1 MSQKNQTGNVPI
13 VENAM
18 KTRIGRTIATLIVA
32 VHSSLL
38 LLSAP
43 VVAATPLIDLQSS
56 PDITVDLSGT
66 IPDDEDVAVD
76 DLAGTV
82 TLVGLGNL
90 PESADLDGYHRL
102 PNGDQLFS
110 LDTTSELAGGL
121 TAAPGD
127 VVRFDGTSYSLALDA
142 GAQGL
147 PPEANVDGV
156 SVIEGGD
163 LLLSFDTTVEVNGNT
178 VDDEDLVRFDGV
190 TFSLFLDGSAA
201 GVAGALDLDAVHH
214 LDPNGHLLLSFD
226 GSGTLGGVDF
236 DDEDVLEYDPVGGT
250 WEMAY
255 DGSTQHSGWPQGD
268 LDAVHGVAA
277 VAGAVPDGE
286 GVPGAPLTVSKAPG
300 NEAGNDIM
308 LAWAASCVASDT
320 DYAVYEGL
328 LGDFTSHIPVNNPN
342 PFCTT
347 SGATTA
353 MITPGTGSRYYL
365 VVPQGDVREGSY
377 GSDSGGPRPPSASA
391 CQEQLVGICD

>member
-1 MSQKNQTGNVPI
+1 MQ
-13 VENAM
+13 
-18 KTRIGRTIATLIVA
+18 TRIGRTIVTRIAA
-32 VHSSLL
+32 VQSSLL
-38 LLSAP
+38 LLCTP
-43 VVAATPLIDLQSS
+43 IFAATPLIDLLSS
-56 PDITVDLSGT
+56 PDITVDLGGT
-66 IPDDEDVAVD
+66 IPDDEDVVAD

-82 TLVGLGNL
+82 TLLNIGSL
-90 PESADLDGYHRL
+90 PGEADLAGYHRL

-110 LDTTSELAGGL
+110 LDTAAELPGGL

-127 VVRFDGTSYSLALDA
+127 VVRFDGTTYTLEVDGIAE
-142 GAQGL
+142 GL
-147 PPEANVDGV
+147 PPNAIVDGV
-156 SVIEGGD
+156 SVIEAGD
-163 LLLSFDTTVEVNGNT
+163 VLLSFDITVSVDGIT

-236 DDEDVLEYDPVGGT
+236 DDEDVLEYDPVGDT

-255 DGSTQHSGWPQGD
+255 DGSAQHSGWPQGD

-277 VAGAVPDGE
+277 VAGAVPDGD
-286 GVPGAPLTVSKAPG
+286 GVSGTPLTVSKA
-300 NEAGNDIM
+300 AGNDIT
-308 LAWAASCVASDT
+308 LTWSASCVANDT
-320 DYAVYEGL
+320 DYAIYEGL

-353 MITPGTGSRYYL
+353 TITPGAGSRYYL

-377 GSDSGGPRPPSASA
+377 GSASGGPRPPSASA

>member
-1 MSQKNQTGNVPI
+1 MSQKNQVGNLPV

-18 KTRIGRTIATLIVA
+18 QTRIGRMIAPLIVA

-43 VVAATPLIDLQSS
+43 LLAATPLIDVRSS

-66 IPDDEDVAVD
+66 IPDDEDVLAD
-76 DLAGTV
+76 DLTGTV
-82 TLVGLGNL
+82 TLLNIGSL
-90 PESADLDGYHRL
+90 PGQADLDGYHRL
-102 PNGDQLFS
+102 PSGDQLFS
-110 LDTTSELAGGL
+110 LDTTAQLPGGL

-127 VVRFDGTSYSLALDA
+127 VVRFDGTTYTLEIDGTAE
-142 GAQGL
+142 GL
-147 PPEANVDGV
+147 PSNALVDAVGM
-156 SVIEGGD
+156 IEGGD
-163 LLLSFDTTVEVNGNT
+163 LLLSFDITVSVDGIT

-190 TFSLFLDGSAA
+190 TFSLFLDGSGA
-201 GVAGALDLDAVHH
+201 GVTAALDLDAVHH

-236 DDEDVLEYDPVGGT
+236 DDEDVLEYDPVGAT

-255 DGSTQHSGWPQGD
+255 DGSVQHSGWPQGD
-268 LDAVHGVAA
+268 LDAVHAVAA
-277 VAGAVPDGE
+277 VAGAVPDGDE
-286 GVPGAPLTVSKAPG
+286 APGTPLTVSKA
-300 NEAGNDIM
+300 AGNDIM
-308 LAWAASCVASDT
+308 LDWAASCVASDT

-328 LGDFTSHIPVNNPN
+328 LGDFTSHIPVDNPN

-347 SGATTA
+347 LNDTEAT
-353 MITPGTGSRYYL
+353 ITPATGSRYYL

-377 GSDSGGPRPPSASA
+377 GKTSGGPRPPSASA
-391 CQEQLVGICD
+391 CQGQLVGICD